1 MKWLPGAMSENIYEG
16 KFTYLI
22 ARKGTYY
29 PTTTYIIE
37 SDLKKEYTDSIFVLC
52 HKIKTK
58 ISCNMRHA
66 RCRNV
71 IFVASDSFKDS
82 IFDIF
87 ILIVIKSNTKITVC
101 FQFPKGMT
109 KEEEVHPWSRVIEQ
123 PLVQKNNLICR
134 LCTERGKLEEVLFRK
149 ARSTMKKDLSKDD
162 FMKTRAVFKY
172 AKSLKCGDRA
182 QFILDEPKTT
192 TDTDDNDVIAD
203 ESEQ

>member
-22 ARKGTYY
+22 ARKG
-29 PTTTYIIE
+29 
-37 SDLKKEYTDSIFVLC
+37 
-52 HKIKTK
+52 
-58 ISCNMRHA
+58 
-66 RCRNV
+66 
-71 IFVASDSFKDS
+71 
-82 IFDIF
+82 
-87 ILIVIKSNTKITVC
+87 
-101 FQFPKGMT
+101 MT
-109 KEEEVHPWSRVIEQ
+109 KEEDVHPWSRVIEQ

-192 TDTDDNDVIAD
+192 TDTDDNDVIAAD
-203 ESEQ
+203 EFTTTDKHKWDPQLEHNPEHQPNN